1 MNYRHAFHAGNF
13 ADCFKHLVL
22 LELLRSLT
30 EKETPLSFFE
40 THAGRGRYALDTIE
54 NEHAE
59 WHGGIAKLLGVPGLP
74 PEIHRY
80 VERVKAINSG
90 EIASYPGSPLLA
102 AMRLRAFDR
111 LELAE
116 LEPTQAKALS
126 ELFARDARVRVHAND
141 GYAQLKAWLP
151 PSQHKRAL
159 VLIDPPYERE
169 NEFAAIISAVEM
181 ALQRFA
187 TGVYAIW
194 YPIKNGR
201 DLAPFY
207 RALGTLKAKN
217 VLIGELCVHPD
228 VSDLRLNGSGM
239 AIINAPFKFEQ
250 VFERAIKPLHR
261 LLRSQTRSRA
271 GWRWILTPS

>member
-54 NEHAE
+54 NERAE
-59 WHGGIAKLLGVPGLP
+59 WHGGIAKLVNIPGLP

-80 VERVKAINSG
+80 VERVKAVNSG
-90 EIASYPGSPLLA
+90 EIAVYPGSPLLA

-111 LELAE
+111 IELAE
-116 LEPTQAKALS
+116 LEPTQAKALT
-126 ELFARDARVRVHAND
+126 ELFARDSRVRVHAQD

-151 PSQHKRAL
+151 PSVHKRAL
-159 VLIDPPYERE
+159 ILMDPPYERHD
-169 NEFAAIISAVEM
+169 EFAILINALEA

-217 VLIGELCVHPD
+217 VLLGELCVHPD

-261 LLRSQTRSRA
+261 MLREQTRSRA
-271 GWRWILTPS
+271 GWRWIKAPS